1 MTTDELVN
9 KWIKELQEAGFSYDE
24 MIEVFQLAKLK
35 FEARFKR
42 VYIVRGR
49 YYKEAGSDEVKIA
62 KHYDVE
68 KMQYYY
74 FKNR

>member
-1 MTTDELVN
+1 MTTDKLVN
-9 KWIKELQEAGFSYDE
+9 KWIKELKEAGLGYDD
-24 MIEVFQLAKLK
+24 MVKVFQLAKQK

-68 KMQYYY
+68 KMQHYY
-74 FKNR
+74 FKKR

>member
-1 MTTDELVN
+1 MTAYELVN
-9 KWIKELQEAGFSYDE
+9 KWIKELQEAGFSYDD
-24 MIEVFQLAKLK
+24 MVEVFQLAKQK
-35 FEARFKR
+35 FEARFRR

-62 KHYDVE
+62 KHYDVY

-74 FKNR
+74 FKKR